1 MARVREHGPAR
12 TVGFLEAS
20 EHMSSF
26 SDLGRILLILG
37 VSIAVVGLI
46 LVFAGRI
53 PMLGRLP
60 GDVFI
65 RRGNV
70 SFFFPIVTCIVGSIV
85 LTVVVNLL
93 LLLFR
98 RH

>member
-1 MARVREHGPAR
+1 MARLREHGPAR

-20 EHMSSF
+20 ERMSSF

>member
-1 MARVREHGPAR
+1 MRV
-12 TVGFLEAS
+12 VDSLEAN
-20 EHMSSF
+20 ERMSSF
-26 SDLGRILLILG
+26 SDLGRVLLILG
-37 VSIAVVGLI
+37 ISIAVVGLI
-46 LVFAGRI
+46 LVFASRI
-53 PMLGRLP
+53 PMFGRLP
-60 GDVFI
+60 GDVFV

>member
-1 MARVREHGPAR
+1 
-12 TVGFLEAS
+12 
-20 EHMSSF
+20 MSSF
-26 SDLGRILLILG
+26 SEIGRILLMLG
-37 VSIAVVGLI
+37 ISIAVVGAV

-53 PMLGRLP
+53 PVFGRLP

-65 RRGNV
+65 RRGKV
-70 SFFFPIVTCIVGSIV
+70 SLFFPIATCIVGSVV
-85 LTVVVNLL
+85 LTVILNLL